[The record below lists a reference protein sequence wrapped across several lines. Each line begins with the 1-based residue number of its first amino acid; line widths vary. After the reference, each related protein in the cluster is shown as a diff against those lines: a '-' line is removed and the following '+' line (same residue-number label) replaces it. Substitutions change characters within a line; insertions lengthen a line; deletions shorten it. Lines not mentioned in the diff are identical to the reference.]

1 MKNVFGR
8 VNMVIRLWILGCGC
22 SCVLMAQERTAD
34 LALRYDRPAE
44 YFEEALVIGNGTMG
58 AIVYGGTERE
68 IISLNDIT
76 LWTGEPER
84 GVTTPDAH
92 KSIPVIRELLDKED
106 YRGADREQKKVQ
118 GHYSENYQPLGQ
130 LTITYQ
136 ESKVTDYVRSLDIS
150 NAIARTSYRKDG
162 HPFMAEYFA
171 SAPDSVIVIRL
182 KSESKEGIC
191 ALLSYNSQLPHSI
204 TANENGIMAE
214 GYAAYH
220 SYPIYYNGV
229 KYKHL
234 YDPERGTRFR
244 TLIRVQPK
252 DGVVKHYATGELKLE
267 GVHEAIILVTN
278 VTSFNGFDRDPV
290 TEGRDYRKLA
300 MLRMEEASGKSYQ
313 ELQEV
318 HVSDYRNFFD
328 RVELDLGQTAPEIA
342 ALPTDKQLMQYT
354 DKKQDNPE
362 LEALYFQYG
371 RYLLISCSRTPGVP
385 ANLQGLWN
393 EKLLPPWS
401 CNYTTNINLEENYWA
416 AETANLS
423 EMHRPL
429 MDFIANLSRTGGA
442 AAKAYYGVDKGWC
455 LGQNSDIWAMTN
467 PVGLNVGSPSWAC
480 WTMGGAWLSTHIW
493 ERYLF
498 TQDKDFLRKYY
509 PILKGAAEFC
519 MNWLV
524 EKDGVLLTS
533 PGTSPE
539 NRFVTPDGYAGATL
553 YGSTADLAITRECLT
568 DAIRAAEVLKTD
580 KEFRRE
586 AESAISHLLPY
597 RVGKNG
603 NLQEWFHDWP
613 DQDPRHRHQTHLFGL
628 YPGHH
633 LSVNATPELAKACA
647 RTLEIKGDETTGW
660 STGWRVNLY
669 ARLLDGEGAYRVYRR
684 LLKYVSPDGYK
695 GRDAR
700 RGGGTYPNLLDAH
713 SPFQID
719 GNFGGCAGV
728 AEMLVQSTE
737 ESITLLPALPERWKD
752 GRVKGICARGG
763 FVIDV
768 EWKDS
773 KVTFLEV
780 FSKKGGKTRICFNG
794 KSANVRLKEGKSI
807 RLLGN

>member
-220 SYPIYYNGV
+220 SYPIYYNEAN
-229 KYKHL
+229 YKHI

-244 TLIRVQPK
+244 TLIRVLPK

-300 MLRMEEASGKSYQ
+300 MLRMEKASGKNYQ

-318 HVSDYRNFFD
+318 HVSDYKNFFG

-401 CNYTTNINLEENYWA
+401 C
-416 AETANLS
+416 
-423 EMHRPL
+423 
-429 MDFIANLSRTGGA
+429 
-442 AAKAYYGVDKGWC
+442 
-455 LGQNSDIWAMTN
+455 
-467 PVGLNVGSPSWAC
+467 
-480 WTMGGAWLSTHIW
+480 
-493 ERYLF
+493 
-498 TQDKDFLRKYY
+498 
-509 PILKGAAEFC
+509 
-519 MNWLV
+519 
-524 EKDGVLLTS
+524 
-533 PGTSPE
+533 
-539 NRFVTPDGYAGATL
+539 
-553 YGSTADLAITRECLT
+553 
-568 DAIRAAEVLKTD
+568 
-580 KEFRRE
+580 
-586 AESAISHLLPY
+586 
-597 RVGKNG
+597 
-603 NLQEWFHDWP
+603 
-613 DQDPRHRHQTHLFGL
+613 
-628 YPGHH
+628 
-633 LSVNATPELAKACA
+633 
-647 RTLEIKGDETTGW
+647 
-660 STGWRVNLY
+660 
-669 ARLLDGEGAYRVYRR
+669 
-684 LLKYVSPDGYK
+684 
-695 GRDAR
+695 
-700 RGGGTYPNLLDAH
+700 
-713 SPFQID
+713 
-719 GNFGGCAGV
+719 
-728 AEMLVQSTE
+728 
-737 ESITLLPALPERWKD
+737 
-752 GRVKGICARGG
+752 
-763 FVIDV
+763 
-768 EWKDS
+768 
-773 KVTFLEV
+773 KVTT
-780 FSKKGGKTRICFNG
+780 KK
-794 KSANVRLKEGKSI
+794 
-807 RLLGN
+807 